1 MSAHVPN
8 TMTWHTK
15 SGVFSRVAS
24 ADRHQHTRRAMEV
37 SRSEPFSVVSV
48 FFTTF
53 WIQQKYNKPG
63 VNVELGSVQQMRCD
77 EWAAHRHSGEEGF
90 RDQIAGA

>member
-1 MSAHVPN
+1 
-8 TMTWHTK
+8 
-15 SGVFSRVAS
+15 
-24 ADRHQHTRRAMEV
+24 MEV

-53 WIQQKYNKPG
+53 LSQQKYNKPG

-77 EWAAHRHSGEEGF
+77 EWAAHRYSGQKGF
-90 RDQIAGA
+90 RDQITGA

>member
-15 SGVFSRVAS
+15 SGVFSRVAP
-24 ADRHQHTRRAMEV
+24 ADRHQHTRRAMEI
-37 SRSEPFSVVSV
+37 SRLEPFSVVSV

-53 WIQQKYNKPG
+53 WTHESVNKPG
-63 VNVELGSVQQMRCD
+63 VNVELASVQQMRRD
-77 EWAAHRHSGEEGF
+77 ECAVHRHPGRKGF
-90 RDQIAGA
+90 HDQIAGA